1 MIRWGLL
8 FIGRLSG
15 VCELLLLGRL
25 GFIFFC
31 EMFLE
36 IIMVDVVD
44 VHVLNILHKIGLFQL
59 LIFHFFVLNKDRP
72 TSANINFFTFLQFF
86 FLYFFLLDFSLWWNV
101 FNSALTSIN
110 VLLDSTKLLI
120 LMSWFLIACL
130 VYCLWIVDISLESIL
145 VFNFLTLRT
154 SRLFIW
160 LWFFIV
166 ELF

>member
-15 VCELLLLGRL
+15 VCGLLLLGRL
-25 GFIFFC
+25 GFIFFS

-36 IIMVDVVD
+36 VIMVDVVN
-44 VHVLNILHKIGLFQL
+44 VHVLNILHKIGLLQL
-59 LIFHFFVLNKDRP
+59 LIFHLFVLNKDRP
-72 TSANINFFTFLQFF
+72 TGPYINFFTFLQFF
-86 FLYFFLLDFSLWWNV
+86 FFHFFLLDFSLWWN
-101 FNSALTSIN
+101 FFYSALSSIN
-110 VLLDSTKLLI
+110 VLLDSTKLLV

-145 VFNFLTLRT
+145 VFNFLSLRT